1 MADIVKLRNYFQS
14 LDKEGKVAYLT
25 NLTPKQRVSFYRHP
39 DCFLFDK
46 QLIPGGDILPNG
58 DWLFYLLRCGRS
70 FGKTFAG
77 AAWVANKIRQG
88 AKTIGLCGATYDD
101 VADVMV
107 KAIIKWFLP
116 DELEE
121 VPYNH
126 QRHQIRFTNG
136 AVIHCYTSDKEIRG
150 PNLEFLWC
158 DEICAWA
165 DGIPEKIKE
174 RFEDITRA
182 VRVGKRPQTLITSTP
197 KTHPFFTDFQQR
209 IAEGDKN
216 YAMVQG
222 SMLDNPTLTQQY
234 IQEQI
239 SKYGNTSRGRQEVYG
254 DLITDTPG
262 AYWTHELIDGCRANL
277 PSPLEAIHQRPQV
290 LTNDHLMGRLPII
303 KLPEYPIKLQRVVI
317 GFDPA
322 LSVGSDLCGII
333 VAALYSNKQA
343 YVLEDRSEHY
353 TPDQYAKLIDSL
365 YRQYGAA
372 CVVVEKN
379 NGGNSFDY
387 ILRTVNAHMK
397 VVSVHTHQGKTTRA
411 EHISALYHQGKVHHT
426 QVFKELEDQQ
436 CSFNINYTKSPDRL
450 DALGYALTELF
461 WPSQGGQQISGINLP
476 SR

>member
-1 MADIVKLRNYFQS
+1 MTDTDLFMKLTAIRADFQAKS
-14 LDKEGKVAYLT
+14 KQEKVEYLQA
-25 NLTPKQRVSFYRHP
+25 LTPAQRKELYKHV
-39 DCFLFDK
+39 DIFLFDK
-46 QLIPGGDILPNG
+46 QIIPDTT
-58 DWLFYLLRCGRS
+58 DWTYYLLRCGRG
-70 FGKTFAG
+70 FGKSYAG
-77 AAWVANKIRQG
+77 AAWVAKKIRQG
-88 AKTIGLCGATYDD
+88 AKRIGLCGPTYDD
-101 VADVMV
+101 VSKTMV
-107 KAIIKWFLP
+107 PFILSWFLP
-116 DELEE
+116 EELEAK
-121 VPYNH
+121 PYVDYT
-126 QRHQIRFTNG
+126 IRFKNG
-136 AVIHCYTSDKEIRG
+136 ALIYCYSSEIEKKG
-150 PNLEFLWC
+150 PNIEYLWC
-158 DEICAWA
+158 DEIATWCQGQP
-165 DGIPEKIKE
+165 DKIML
-174 RFEDITRA
+174 RFEDISRA
-182 VRVGKRPQTLITSTP
+182 ARKGKRPQIVITSTP
-197 KTHPFFTDFQQR
+197 KTHPFFLWYK
-209 IAEGDKN
+209 DKIDTGETR
-216 YAMVQG
+216 YRLVQG
-222 SMLDNPTLTQQY
+222 SMLDNTTLSQDY
-234 IQEQI
+234 VDHQI
-239 SKYGNTSRGRQEVYG
+239 AEYGKTSRGRQEIYG
-254 DLITDTPG
+254 DLITDTTG
-262 AYWTHELIDGCRANL
+262 AYWTHELIDGCRADL

-411 EHISALYHQGKVHHT
+411 EHISALYHQGKVHHV
-426 QVFKELEDQQ
+426 QVLKELEDQM
-436 CSFNINYTKSPDRL
+436 CSFNINYSKSPDRL

-461 WPSQGGQQISGINLP
+461 WPTTGGQKISGINLP